1 MFENAALSSSA
12 NRRFLCEGII
22 FRKNGGLWLIFCV
35 AQGWK
40 VSFISEKFNSTWK
53 VQDIWVVNQN
63 SIVRF
68 ASYFF
73 LSWQR
78 VEGWSRCGRISTAS
92 SVFAYPS
99 WTMAPND
106 YASKLH
112 DVTLS
117 RQHWSNS
124 APSPAGILS
133 LFWALCPKLYGLK
146 LTAWRGGNKAPKDLH
161 VLGADGKVSDFKWPE
176 LWGQGS
182 SSKDANQSYAM
193 PTSAMPVDKRRR
205 RVLRFMRSKGVSDG
219 LHASTP
225 EVAQKLRDLHPDGPQ
240 PSILS
245 PENLWTG
252 PGALI
257 MPNHD

>member
-146 LTAWRGGNKAPKDLH
+146 LTAWRGGTKRQRIYTCLERMEKFQTLSGRNSGDKAAAAKMQTRATPCQPAQCQWISAGAVCCALCGPRAFLTVSMRQHLKWRRSCAICTPTAHNLPSFRPKTYGL
-161 VLGADGKVSDFKWPE
+161 
-176 LWGQGS
+176 GQG
-182 SSKDANQSYAM
+182 
-193 PTSAMPVDKRRR
+193 
-205 RVLRFMRSKGVSDG
+205 
-219 LHASTP
+219 H
-225 EVAQKLRDLHPDGPQ
+225 
-240 PSILS
+240 
-245 PENLWTG
+245 
-252 PGALI
+252 
-257 MPNHD
+257 